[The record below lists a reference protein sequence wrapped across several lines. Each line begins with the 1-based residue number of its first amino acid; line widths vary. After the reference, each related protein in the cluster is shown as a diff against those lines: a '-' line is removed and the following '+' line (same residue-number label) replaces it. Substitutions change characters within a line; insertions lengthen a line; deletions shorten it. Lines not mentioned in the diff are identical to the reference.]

1 MLIFHFIYLLKIH
14 EYLYYRISFPYKIY
28 RIFSELYQTFIYKF
42 STKGKLNGLGGSIST
57 LFDERMNQNIKLEIA
72 PCRRYLISEDV
83 DSIDVARLLFP
94 FIRRY
99 SRRASSRRRID
110 GKKRKEKSRLG
121 GNRKNYRAI
130 FRATPSREDVESSVL
145 EIVMQ
150 AK

>member
-42 STKGKLNGLGGSIST
+42 SRKGKLNGLGGSIST

-110 GKKRKEKSRLG
+110 GKKKKREISPRRKSKKLPCYFSSNTVEG
-121 GNRKNYRAI
+121 GRRVKRTRNRDA
-130 FRATPSREDVESSVL
+130 S
-145 EIVMQ
+145 
-150 AK
+150 